1 MDKVSFINKIEKDFE
16 NRSGVIGIC
25 GLPGSGKTTLAR
37 ELERYFLERALVI
50 GIDDFCEVPTLRR
63 KSYLKDALD
72 TKNKEKLK
80 YLTNPEKISENP
92 YANPLSWYDWNAIEE
107 TLSQLRLGKTVMR
120 KNCWDQQTGAC
131 DQDKIYQPKNHP
143 HSIIIIEGIYLFENN
158 LPHQIDVTAMLQLPE
173 DLAEQQERTRD
184 QHRNDA
190 LYLYYKA
197 LINKLYCVPYLEKYK
212 ENMDYIIT

>member
-1 MDKVSFINKIEKDFE
+1 M
-16 NRSGVIGIC
+16 
-25 GLPGSGKTTLAR
+25 
-37 ELERYFLERALVI
+37 
-50 GIDDFCEVPTLRR
+50 
-63 KSYLKDALD
+63 
-72 TKNKEKLK
+72 
-80 YLTNPEKISENP
+80 
-92 YANPLSWYDWNAIEE
+92 
-107 TLSQLRLGKTVMR
+107 
-120 KNCWDQQTGAC
+120 
-131 DQDKIYQPKNHP
+131 
-143 HSIIIIEGIYLFENN
+143 FENN